1 MEPFGCL
8 SLPLYL
14 EACHGV
20 LKFLALQHGLY
31 PYDLEFRNEIIA
43 SIVFKLCFTFVA
55 QSLDH
60 LVP

>member
-1 MEPFGCL
+1 MEPFGCP
-8 SLPLYL
+8 SLPLFL
-14 EACHGV
+14 EAFHGV

-31 PYDLEFRNEIIA
+31 PYDLEMKLQIQ